1 MTGTRVSLQGHHS
14 VASQLLCSRA
24 APPDDALGREMIL
37 THCAACAVPLPR
49 PAKQCSRCK
58 TLYCGPACQKQHW
71 EAGTHDMLC
80 KKIKKQGGAEQYHA
94 NKKCS
99 EAIAVAVE
107 ACAADTKG
115 QTCYICLEA
124 VHPRTGEGLVRG
136 CACGDRDGV
145 ASGKTGIAHVSCLAE
160 QAKVLVAEAEEKNL
174 RGDAFHERLDRWH
187 TCSLCEQ
194 EYYGVVRCALGWA
207 CWKTYLGRPET
218 NGTRLNAMT
227 QLGNGLFDA
236 EKNGEALVVREAEL
250 SLLRRTGRDETDPN
264 VLVMQGN
271 IAQCYKHL
279 GQIEKSF
286 AIEQRVY
293 RMQRAILGDDHE
305 NTRIS
310 AMNIART
317 LAEGLNRH
325 KEAARFLRKE
335 MPPLMRNI
343 SRDHANAIKLQ
354 LYLANCLSTGND
366 ASWADLREA
375 AAILEDLN
383 PRARRV
389 FGPQH
394 PETLAGEFALSY
406 ARRKLAAVD
415 TASA

>member
-1 MTGTRVSLQGHHS
+1 MDHWRRGH
-14 VASQLLCSRA
+14 
-24 APPDDALGREMIL
+24 
-37 THCAACAVPLPR
+37 
-49 PAKQCSRCK
+49 KQ
-58 TLYCGPACQKQHW
+58 
-71 EAGTHDMLC
+71 MC
-80 KKIKKQGGAEQYHA
+80 KKIHRGGNAEQYNA
-94 NKKCS
+94 DKKYK
-99 EAIAVAVE
+99 EAVAVAVE
-107 ACAADTKG
+107 ACADDTKG

-174 RGDAFHERLDRWH
+174 RGDALNERFDRWSE
-187 TCSLCEQ
+187 CSLCEQ
-194 EYYGVVRCALGWA
+194 NYHGVVYCALGWA
-207 CWKTYLGRPET
+207 CWKTYVGRPEMDRF
-218 NGTRLNAMT
+218 RLNAMT
-227 QLGNGLFDA
+227 QLGNGLSDV
-236 EKNGEALVVREAEL
+236 EKDEEALVVREAML
-250 SLLRRTGRDETDPN
+250 SLLRRAGRDETDPN

-286 AIEQRVY
+286 AIEQCVY
-293 RMQRAILGDDHE
+293 RMQRASLGDDHE

-354 LYLANCLSTGND
+354 LYLANCLSSGND

-375 AAILEDLN
+375 VTILEDLN

-389 FGPQH
+389 LGPQH
-394 PETLAGEFALSY
+394 PETQAVQNALNY
-406 ARRKLAAVD
+406 ARRKLAAFD
-415 TASA
+415 ARA

>member
-1 MTGTRVSLQGHHS
+1 MY
-14 VASQLLCSRA
+14 
-24 APPDDALGREMIL
+24 L
-37 THCAACAVPLPR
+37 TKCAVCATELGLTSGKKCGR
-49 PAKQCSRCK
+49 CSTR
-58 TLYCGPACQKQHW
+58 YCGPECQVQHW
-71 EAGTHDMLC
+71 KEGGHDNLC
-80 KKIKKQGGAEQYHA
+80 RQIKKAGGAEQYNA
-94 NKKCS
+94 NKRYA
-99 EAIAVAVE
+99 EAVSVAAE
-107 ACAADTKG
+107 ACAEDTKG
-115 QTCYICLEA
+115 QTCYICTQAL
-124 VHPRTGEGLVRG
+124 HWKTKEGLVRM
-136 CACGDRDGV
+136 CACRGTAGF
-145 ASGKTGIAHVSCLAE
+145 AHVSCLAE

-375 AAILEDLN
+375 VAILEDLN

-415 TASA
+415 TAPA

>member
-1 MTGTRVSLQGHHS
+1 M
-14 VASQLLCSRA
+14 
-24 APPDDALGREMIL
+24 
-37 THCAACAVPLPR
+37 
-49 PAKQCSRCK
+49 
-58 TLYCGPACQKQHW
+58 
-71 EAGTHDMLC
+71 
-80 KKIKKQGGAEQYHA
+80 
-94 NKKCS
+94 
-99 EAIAVAVE
+99 
-107 ACAADTKG
+107 
-115 QTCYICLEA
+115 
-124 VHPRTGEGLVRG
+124 RG

-174 RGDAFHERLDRWH
+174 RGDAFHEKLDRWH

-236 EKNGEALVVREAEL
+236 EKNEEALVVREAEL
-250 SLLRRTGRDETDPN
+250 SLLRRAGRAETDPN

-354 LYLANCLSTGND
+354 LYLANCLSSGND

-375 AAILEDLN
+375 VTILEDLN

-389 FGPQH
+389 LGPQH
-394 PETLAGEFALSY
+394 PETQAVQNAINY
-406 ARRKLAAVD
+406 ARRKLAAFD
-415 TASA
+415 ARA